1 MAAGRAGGP
10 RAKAVGATPVAAMP
24 ASTGKDSG
32 AHRHVHGHDHD
43 ATCHAHNHG
52 GHHHAH
58 GGPGAPLAHRA
69 DALISARGLWLNR
82 GPRPVLEGV
91 DLDIGREEI
100 VTLIGPNGAGKTTLV
115 RVLLGLESADRG
127 DVRRAPGLTIGYAPQ
142 RFDRDPAIPM
152 TVARFLAMAAPV
164 DPALIAGTLAEVGA
178 GHVAGQQLHGLSGGE
193 LQRVIL
199 ARALIRNPSL
209 LVLDEPVRGVD
220 YVGEAELYGL
230 IGQLRDRRKLGVLL
244 VSHDL
249 HVVMAQSDRV
259 VCLSRH
265 VCCEGVPDT
274 VAQHPEYVR
283 LFGDAAARA
292 LGIYRH
298 RHDHAHD
305 LAGAPL
311 PGPADDSG
319 RASGTP

>member
-1 MAAGRAGGP
+1 MAGQDLSAGRLGA
-10 RAKAVGATPVAAMP
+10 AVP
-24 ASTGKDSG
+24 AVKDERQGIASAN
-32 AHRHVHGHDHD
+32 AHSDSQPHAHGHSHHHGEH
-43 ATCHAHNHG
+43 CHAH
-52 GHHHAH
+52 HHDH
-58 GGPGAPLAHRA
+58 GAPATAQPHRA
-69 DALISARGLWLNR
+69 DALISARGLWMKR
-82 GPRPVLEGV
+82 GARWVLEGV
-91 DLDIGREEI
+91 DLDIGRSEI

-115 RVLLGLESADRG
+115 RVLLALETADRG
-127 DVRRAPGLTIGYAPQ
+127 EVKREAGLTIGYAPQ

-152 TVARFLAMAAPV
+152 TVARFLSMSAPADRRQIAA
-164 DPALIAGTLAEVGA
+164 TLEEVGA
-178 GHVAGQQLHGLSGGE
+178 GHVAAQQLHGLSGGE

-230 IGQLRDRRKLGVLL
+230 IGRLRDRRGLGVLL

-265 VCCEGVPDT
+265 ICCQGVPET

-298 RHDHAHD
+298 SHDHAHD
-305 LAGAPL
+305 LAGVPL
-311 PGPADDSG
+311 PAPGPIADPAT
-319 RASGTP
+319 RAP